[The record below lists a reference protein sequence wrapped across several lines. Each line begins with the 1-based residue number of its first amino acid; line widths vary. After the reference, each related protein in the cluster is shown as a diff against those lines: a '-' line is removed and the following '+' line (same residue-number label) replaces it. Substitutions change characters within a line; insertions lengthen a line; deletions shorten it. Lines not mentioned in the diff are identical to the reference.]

1 MVHGKS
7 MQTDLKIP
15 QMLKLANKDFKTA
28 IITMLTDIKDN
39 IL

>member
-1 MVHGKS
+1 

-15 QMLKLANKDFKTA
+15 QMLKLAKKDDKTA
-28 IITMLTDIKDN
+28 IITKLKDIKEN